1 MNCEPYVIGVLGG
14 MGTYATIHLFR
25 QYAEV
30 FPAEKEWERPRI
42 IIDNRCT
49 MPSRVRA
56 ALYGEE
62 RDRLVSEMSESVSNL
77 MRSGCDR
84 ILLACN
90 TAHLFLPDIYHR
102 VPEAEGRIRSIIETC
117 VDGINEDGIS
127 EVFLLAS
134 EGTIES
140 GIYQKACEARGI
152 RCETPGKEEYV
163 LLRECIEAVKRNRY
177 PDIVAEKF
185 SELIRRG
192 RVCILGCTELP
203 VLYEKYE
210 ELCTGIRVYDP
221 VRMSLA
227 QCGRE
232 YRAKAGRAHSAKA
245 GRKVITF
252 GVFDYF
258 HIGHLRLFRQCRE
271 HGDYLIVGIQNDA
284 YVAQFKSGGEC
295 FYSTEERREMIEAL
309 RDVDE
314 VFVYDTLGPDVM
326 EKTDFNV
333 LALGEDHVGARFDA
347 IEQWCREHGR
357 SVIRLKRTSGISS
370 SYVKA
375 RLDRIAGEGNEER

>member
-1 MNCEPYVIGVLGG
+1 MNCKPYAIGVLGG

-62 RDRLVSEMSESVSNL
+62 RDRLVGEMSESVSNL

-90 TAHLFLPDIYHR
+90 TAHLFLPEIYHR
-102 VPEAEGRIRSIIETC
+102 IPEAEGRIRSIIETC
-117 VDGINEDGIS
+117 VDGISEDGIS

-152 RCETPGKEEYV
+152 RCETPGREEYA
-163 LLRECIEAVKRNRY
+163 LLRDCIEAVKRNRY
-177 PDIVAEKF
+177 PDTVAEKF
-185 SELIRRG
+185 SELVRRG

-210 ELCTGIRVYDP
+210 EFYTGIRVYDP
-221 VRMSLA
+221 VCMSLA

-232 YRAKAGRAHSAKA
+232 YRAKAGQAHSAKA
-245 GRKVITF
+245 GRKVLTF

-258 HIGHLRLFRQCRE
+258 HIGHLRLFQQCRE
-271 HGDYLIVGIQNDA
+271 HGNHLIVGVQNDA
-284 YVAQFKSGGEC
+284 YVSRFKPGGEC
-295 FYSTEERREMIEAL
+295 FYSTEERRKMIEAL
-309 RDVDE
+309 RIVDE

-326 EKTDFNV
+326 EKTDFDV
-333 LALGEDHVGARFDA
+333 LALGEDHIGARFDA

-357 SVIRLKRTSGISS
+357 SVVRLKRTSGISS
-370 SYVKA
+370 SSIKA
-375 RLDRIAGEGNEER
+375 RLDQIAGEGNEKR